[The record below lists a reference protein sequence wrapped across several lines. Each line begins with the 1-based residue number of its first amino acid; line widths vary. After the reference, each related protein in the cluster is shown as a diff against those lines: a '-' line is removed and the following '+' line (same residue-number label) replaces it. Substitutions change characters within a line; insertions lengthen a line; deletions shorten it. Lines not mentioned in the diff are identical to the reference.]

1 MKDHNAMTT
10 PHHHSIEIEVQDPD
24 TGERHVFTG
33 DTEAAATAAAEEF
46 FGIDEAQERDNG

>member
-10 PHHHSIEIEVQDPD
+10 PHHHSIEIEVHDPD

-46 FGIDEAQERDNG
+46 FGVDEAQERDNG